1 MMNQMIVLT
10 LGQQVAPRPER
21 AARITI
27 APGYGVRV
35 MRNPGEKDEHQS
47 VANEKGDKPKD
58 QQLISIVETNNHH
71 YDRNI

>member
-27 APGYGVRV
+27 AAGYGVKV
-35 MRNPGEKDEHQS
+35 MRNPGEKDEHQLRRADFS
-47 VANEKGDKPKD
+47 YSREPGFSAHGKHLKMVLQIK
-58 QQLISIVETNNHH
+58 
-71 YDRNI
+71 